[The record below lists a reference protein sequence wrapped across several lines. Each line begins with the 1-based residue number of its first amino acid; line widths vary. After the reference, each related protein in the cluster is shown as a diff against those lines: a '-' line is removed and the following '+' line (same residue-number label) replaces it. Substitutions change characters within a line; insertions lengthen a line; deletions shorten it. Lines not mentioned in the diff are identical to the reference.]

1 MAATLF
7 LLGSASGTPPTRSL
21 PILSKQPAF
30 CQKQLGTNYLWLA
43 QADMA
48 CLGFPAT
55 GCGGA
60 GTPCGWLSVNGQRLN
75 ITNAN
80 ADDHDV
86 CGTCQGCPTW
96 FIGFDASIPNEA
108 HVVEGQVA
116 DITYHPPP
124 AQAPVE
130 EVEPDTLPDCPT
142 LPSPWKTLAD
152 KQISPACSPSESQG
166 SLGVTASADACLAK
180 AKANGAV
187 NYALWRGDTDGSC
200 QACAFRW
207 RGPAENFQFSDLSGA
222 TSFVWYISLPPPV
235 PSGPCPA
242 CPPNP
247 EEEPPRGARL
257 ATLSNGRVKASFGTR
272 GLASLSSPSL
282 DVDVVN
288 DAFALGLDRRN
299 CTCSSSLAT
308 PTMEH
313 LSADAVSFTFA
324 SPAQSLTMNVTYELR
339 PDADFISKTI
349 SLTDT
354 GRANLTREVNAV
366 SAMEGASL
374 QSNGAASTD
383 TRTASN
389 VQFFRWPSTQAAA
402 SRTTGAFLTAQNQF
416 VQSPSLA
423 WTLDQ
428 NWTTLD
434 PDGGAAVRTL
444 DSAIIGLYEGS
455 TSQLEFAETAAVTSA
470 VSRYLVA
477 PSEDNV
483 TVKINIAWCENDYQ
497 LDISLAD
504 DRAAYKRIIDRAAE
518 MGISHILFAPRNSDI
533 SSAANN
539 TDPWGWEQLL
549 WFGYG
554 QKLRMGEWKPGDPLA
569 ASTQEMLDYFKLKGV
584 KPVAYVY
591 PILAFLAGTLP
602 GGGSPPWIV
611 QGTYDM
617 SDARARDVSATL
629 PKKQPPMQS
638 APPRVGA
645 GGVLRSNLANEEFI
659 QWLPE
664 TMVQFAEQTGAGG
677 FSFDL
682 TYWEEGLPVASEYAQ
697 WAGWRDILAQ
707 LHTKRGGKACA
718 GSRCVVD
725 NRQAN
730 HGWGAWMWALGGS
743 YAEPLMSD
751 EQPGSWPFYEA
762 DLHTD
767 RLAGN
772 KQRAIGKSYRDE
784 YCPNEALPG
793 FAFHQTDRDPTALQN
808 EACSA
813 GRCSNHSRARD
824 FDLLGYRYSLL
835 SSVGSG
841 GLNNV
846 MNMLPARDPQEFS
859 LFPKEDLGFVRDWL
873 AWADAHVALLKL
885 TRPVPSLSTPG
896 LGLADGTIMLRDDN
910 SGAMFLFNPTARAIN
925 VSLPL
930 SGDGSAALGF
940 ACGGATPPVKV
951 RQVSSSERTFW
962 APYDLGLLDCAD
974 TLNLTLAPTSARVFE
989 FDQWKGT
996 TTPLLLGS
1004 PCDKAEVDA
1013 SGTLTVSGARGERGT
1028 PTELRVVL
1036 PKGAPKVSKVVLN
1049 GQGCPFTSGWAHG
1062 LPAVV
1067 VRGAWGGAR
1076 FGRAQEILPSSASSQ
1091 AWSGKFSVPQS
1102 VIDQLK
1108 ARNASYPIVY
1118 NTDPRDTD
1126 DANVPW
1132 LAPGRLLVFVK
1143 YATPIDDTLNIT
1155 GAVDGQPLLVRKGY
1169 NTIVRNAGRFIGHWA
1184 DVTPLVKPGAQ
1195 QTLTLQLPGQKPLGV
1210 FFDNVETI
1218 LTDSFATTA

>member
-1 MAATLF
+1 MTPATL
-7 LLGSASGTPPTRSL
+7 LMLGASGATPPTRSL

-30 CQKQLGTNYLWLA
+30 CQKQLGTNYFWLA

-60 GTPCGWLSVNGQRLN
+60 NPCGWLSVNGQRLN

-80 ADDHDV
+80 ADYHDV

-96 FIGFDASIPNEA
+96 FIGLDASIPNEA
-108 HVVEGQVA
+108 HAIEGQLA
-116 DITYHPPP
+116 DIAYHPPP
-124 AQAPVE
+124 AQAQVE
-130 EVEPDTLPDCPT
+130 DVETDALPDCPT
-142 LPSPWKTLAD
+142 LPSPWKTLEN
-152 KQISPACSPSESQG
+152 KQIAPACSPSESAG
-166 SLGVTASADACLAK
+166 SLGVTETADACLAK
-180 AKANGAV
+180 AKASGAV
-187 NYALWRGDTDGSC
+187 NYALWRGDTDKSC

-222 TSFVWYISLPPPV
+222 TSFVWFISLPPPV

-247 EEEPPRGARL
+247 EEPSRGKRL
-257 ATLSNGRVKASFGTR
+257 ATLSNGRVKASFGAR
-272 GLASLSSPSL
+272 GLASLSSPSV
-282 DVDVVN
+282 DVDVSN
-288 DAFALGLDRRN
+288 DAFALGLDRSN

-308 PTMEH
+308 PTMKH

-324 SPAQSLTMNVTYELR
+324 APAQNLVMNVTYELR
-339 PDADFISKTI
+339 ADADFVSKTI

-354 GRANLTREVNAV
+354 GKANLTRQVNAV
-366 SAMEGASL
+366 SAMEGATL

-402 SRTTGAFLTAQNQF
+402 SRTAGAFLTAQNQF

-423 WTLDQ
+423 WTPDQ

-434 PDGGAAVRTL
+434 TDGDAAARTL
-444 DSAIIGLYEGS
+444 DSVIIGLYEGS

-497 LDISLAD
+497 LDISLPE
-504 DRAAYKRIIDRAAE
+504 DRAAYKRIIDRAADF
-518 MGISHILFAPRNSDI
+518 GITHILFAPRNSDV

-539 TDPWGWEQLL
+539 TDPWGWEQIL

-554 QKLRMGEWKPGDPLA
+554 QQLRMGEWKPGDPLA

-611 QGTYDM
+611 QGTYM
-617 SDARARDVSATL
+617 STYMSGESTRDASATL
-629 PKKQPPMQS
+629 PTQS
-638 APPRVGA
+638 AAAAGVGA
-645 GGVLRSNLANEEFI
+645 GMGGVLRSNLANDDFI
-659 QWLPE
+659 RWLPE
-664 TMVQFAEQTGAGG
+664 TMVEFAEQTGAGG

-707 LHTKRGGKACA
+707 LHTKRGGKACG

-730 HGWGAWMWALGGS
+730 HGWGAWMWALGGT

-808 EACSA
+808 AACGA

-835 SSVGSG
+835 SSIGSG

-846 MNMLPARDPQEFS
+846 LNMLPARDPQEFS
-859 LFPKEDLGFVRDWL
+859 LFPKEDLSFVHGWL
-873 AWADAHVALLKL
+873 AWADANVALLKL

-896 LGLADGTIMLRDDN
+896 LGLADGTIMLRADN
-910 SGAMFLFNPTARAIN
+910 TGAMFLFNPTARPIN

-930 SGDGSAALGF
+930 SGDGAASLGF
-940 ACGGATPPVKV
+940 ACGSSTPPVMV
-951 RQVSSSERTFW
+951 TQLSSSERTSV
-962 APYDLGLLDCAD
+962 PYNLDLLSCTD
-974 TLNLTLAPTSARVFE
+974 TLDLTLAPTSARVLE
-989 FDQWKGT
+989 FDQWMGAET
-996 TTPLLLGS
+996 LVVLGS
-1004 PCDKAEVDA
+1004 PGSATYATGKVAVGGAQGE
-1013 SGTLTVSGARGERGT
+1013 SGTPAKLV
-1028 PTELRVVL
+1028 VVL
-1036 PKGAPKVSKVVLN
+1036 PKGLQKVSTATVN
-1049 GQGCPFTSGWAHG
+1049 GQVCSFSSGLVQG
-1062 LPAVV
+1062 LPALTI
-1067 VRGAWGGAR
+1067 RGAWGGAR
-1076 FGRAQEILPSSASSQ
+1076 FGRAHEILPSAASSQ

-1102 VIDQLK
+1102 ALDQLV
-1108 ARNASYPIVY
+1108 ARNTSYPIVY
-1118 NTDPRDTD
+1118 NTDPQDTD

-1132 LAPGRLLVFVK
+1132 LAPGRLLLFVK
-1143 YATPIDDTLNIT
+1143 YATPIDDTLNIS
-1155 GAVDGQPLLVRKGY
+1155 GAVDGTPLLVRKGY

-1218 LTDSFATTA
+1218 LTDSFASTA